1 MSDNST
7 RTLILASSSPRRKA
21 LLEQLGIRCEVR
33 PVDIDESVREGE
45 TPRGYVERLALEK
58 ARAAR
63 TDDGAVV
70 LGADTAVV
78 VDDDIL
84 GKPRDF
90 AHAREM
96 LKRLADREHE
106 VLTAVAVLAG
116 AHEEVVTTTSRVVFG
131 PLADE
136 TIEAYWAT
144 GEPADKAGAYAVQ
157 GIAGAFVRE
166 LHGSVTGVIGLPLYE
181 TVELLHRFGIHA
193 LSR

>member
-1 MSDNST
+1 MNDNST

-106 VLTAVAVLAG
+106 VLTAVAVVVG

>member
-1 MSDNST
+1 MNDNST

-106 VLTAVAVLAG
+106 VLTAVAVVAG

-131 PLADE
+131 PLTDE

>member
-106 VLTAVAVLAG
+106 VLTAVAVVAG

>member
-106 VLTAVAVLAG
+106 VLTAVAVVAG

-131 PLADE
+131 PLTDE

>member
-33 PVDIDESVREGE
+33 PVDIDESMREGE

-106 VLTAVAVLAG
+106 VLTAVAVVAG

>member
-106 VLTAVAVLAG
+106 VLTAVAVVVG

>member
-33 PVDIDESVREGE
+33 PVDIDESMREGE

-106 VLTAVAVLAG
+106 VLTAVAVVAG

-131 PLADE
+131 PLTDE